1 MCTECGCGLP
11 LPTKINGKAQQ
22 NKGLTHSHDHS
33 HGEHVH
39 SHEHEHMHN
48 HEHEHTHSHDHEHGH
63 DHDHGHS
70 HGHGHGHDLVAVHKS
85 ILGANNLQAERNRG
99 FFRGIALLAL
109 NLLSSPGAG
118 KTALLKKTIQVLGAR
133 SKCGVIVGDLETE
146 NDALRLRET
155 GAPVVQISTGT
166 LCHLDAG
173 MVAAAL
179 LEMDARSLDVLFI
192 ENVGNLVCPA
202 TFDLGEDLRVAMLS
216 VTEGEDKP
224 LKYPPM
230 FRFADA
236 IVLSK
241 VDLAEACEFNR
252 ELAIDNLRAINP
264 GAQIFEVSAKTGL
277 GVDAWCNFLL
287 SKRAESRQLGPV

>member
-11 LPTKINGKAQQ
+11 LPTSINGKQQ
-22 NKGLTHSHDHS
+22 STNGGEHSHDAHLHSHDHD
-33 HGEHVH
+33 HDHVH
-39 SHEHEHMHN
+39 SHSHSHESGSAHA
-48 HEHEHTHSHDHEHGH
+48 HTHGP
-63 DHDHGHS
+63 
-70 HGHGHGHDLVAVHKS
+70 DLISVHKS
-85 ILGANNLQAERNRG
+85 ILSANNLQAERNRG
-99 FFRGIALLAL
+99 FFRGIGLLAL

-118 KTALLKKTIQVLGAR
+118 KTALLKRTIQVLGAG

-146 NDALRLRET
+146 NDAIRLRES

-179 LEMDARSLDVLFI
+179 SELGARSLDVLFI

-202 TFDLGEDLRVAMLS
+202 TFDLGEDLRVVMLS
-216 VTEGEDKP
+216 LTEGEDKP

-241 VDLAEACEFNR
+241 IDLAEACEFDR
-252 ELAIDNLRAINP
+252 ELALANIGAINP
-264 GAQIFEVSAKTGL
+264 GAPVFEVSAKTGH
-277 GVDAWCNFLL
+277 GMDAWCSFL
-287 SKRAESRQLGPV
+287 SARRAVGRVTGPA

>member
-1 MCTECGCGLP
+1 M
-11 LPTKINGKAQQ
+11 
-22 NKGLTHSHDHS
+22 
-33 HGEHVH
+33 
-39 SHEHEHMHN
+39 
-48 HEHEHTHSHDHEHGH
+48 
-63 DHDHGHS
+63 
-70 HGHGHGHDLVAVHKS
+70 HKS

-118 KTALLKKTIQVLGAR
+118 KTALLKKTIQVLGQR

-252 ELAIDNLRAINP
+252 ELALDNLRAINP

-277 GVDAWCNFLL
+277 GVDAWCDFVL
-287 SKRAESRQLGPV
+287 SKRSESRQLGPV

>member
-11 LPTKINGKAQQ
+11 LPTRINGK
-22 NKGLTHSHDHS
+22 LHSKSGEAHGHD
-33 HGEHVH
+33 H
-39 SHEHEHMHN
+39 SHEHEH
-48 HEHEHTHSHDHEHGH
+48 SHDHAHSHAHFHEHSHGH
-63 DHDHGHS
+63 DHGP
-70 HGHGHGHDLVAVHKS
+70 DLVSVHKS
-85 ILGANNLQAERNRG
+85 ILSANNLQAERNRG
-99 FFRGIALLAL
+99 FFRGIGLLAL

-118 KTALLKKTIQVLGAR
+118 KTALLKKTIQVLGER

-179 LEMDARSLDVLFI
+179 LELDARSLDVLFI

-241 VDLAEACEFNR
+241 IDLAEACEFDR
-252 ELAIDNLRAINP
+252 ELALANIAAVNP
-264 GAQIFEVSAKTGL
+264 GAPVFEVSAKTGH
-277 GVDAWCNFLL
+277 GMDAWCSFLL
-287 SKRAESRQLGPV
+287 ARRAVSLASGGLR